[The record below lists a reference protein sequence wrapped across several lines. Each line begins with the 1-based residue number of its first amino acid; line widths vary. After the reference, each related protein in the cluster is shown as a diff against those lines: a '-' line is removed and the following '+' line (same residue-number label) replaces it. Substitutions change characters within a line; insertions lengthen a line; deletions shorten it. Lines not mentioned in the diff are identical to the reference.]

1 MKPDSVNVYIGEKE
15 VSSAMETVKG
25 PCRSAEEEITRLVET
40 HQLALLRLCFAYLH
54 DRALAED
61 AVQETF
67 VKAYRKLDQF
77 QGKANVKTWLSS
89 IAVNCCRDMR
99 RGSWFRHVDRSI
111 SIDQLPISAEETI
124 TPDDTV
130 SVEVMNL
137 PIRLREVVLLYYFE
151 DMNTTEI
158 AETLRIS
165 QQAVSGR
172 LLRARAKLRKALGDA
187 EGGVRNG

>member
-1 MKPDSVNVYIGEKE
+1 
-15 VSSAMETVKG
+15 METVKG

-54 DRALAED
+54 DRSLAED

-67 VKAYRKLDQF
+67 LKACRKLDQF
-77 QGKANVKTWLSS
+77 QGKANAKTWLSA
-89 IAVNCCRDMR
+89 IAINCCRDMSR
-99 RGSWFRHVDRSI
+99 RSWFRHIDRSI
-111 SIDQLPISAEETI
+111 SIDQLPMRSEEAN
-124 TPDDTV
+124 PEDDAV

-151 DMNTTEI
+151 DMNTNEI

-172 LLRARAKLRKALGDA
+172 LMRARAKLRKALGN
-187 EGGVRNG
+187 EERGGRNG

>member
-1 MKPDSVNVYIGEKE
+1 
-15 VSSAMETVKG
+15 METVKG
-25 PCRSAEEEITRLVET
+25 PCRSAEEQITFLVET

-67 VKAYRKLDQF
+67 LKAYRRLDQF
-77 QGKANVKTWLSS
+77 RGNANVKTWLSA
-89 IAVNCCRDMR
+89 IAINCCRDMS
-99 RGSWFRHVDRSI
+99 RGSWFRHIDRSI
-111 SIDQLPISAEETI
+111 SIDRLPERSAEGIPEY
-124 TPDDTV
+124 DAV
-130 SVEVMNL
+130 SVEVMRL

-151 DMNTTEI
+151 DMNTQEI

-172 LLRARAKLRKALGDA
+172 LVRARTKLRKALS
-187 EGGVRNG
+187 EVERSERNG

>member
-1 MKPDSVNVYIGEKE
+1 
-15 VSSAMETVKG
+15 METVKG
-25 PCRSAEEEITRLVET
+25 PCRSAEEEITRLVEE

-67 VKAYRKLDQF
+67 LKAYRKLDQF
-77 QGKANVKTWLSS
+77 RGNASMKTWLSA
-89 IAVNCCRDMR
+89 IAINCCRDMS
-99 RGSWFRHVDRSI
+99 RGSWFRHIDRSI
-111 SIDQLPISAEETI
+111 TIEQLPERAEETK
-124 TPDDTV
+124 PEEDAV

-172 LLRARAKLRKALGDA
+172 LMRARAKLRKALGGTERGERD
-187 EGGVRNG
+187 E

>member
-1 MKPDSVNVYIGEKE
+1 
-15 VSSAMETVKG
+15 METVKG

-54 DRALAED
+54 DRSLAED

-67 VKAYRKLDQF
+67 LKAYRKLDQF
-77 QGKANVKTWLSS
+77 QGKANVKTWLSA
-89 IAVNCCRDMR
+89 IAINSCRDMS
-99 RGSWFRHVDRSI
+99 RGSWFRHIDRSI
-111 SIDQLPISAEETI
+111 SIDQLPMRLEQANPE
-124 TPDDTV
+124 DDAV

-151 DMNTTEI
+151 DMNTNEI

-165 QQAVSGR
+165 QQAVSSR
-172 LLRARAKLRKALGDA
+172 LMRARAKLRKALGN
-187 EGGVRNG
+187 EERGGRNG

>member
-1 MKPDSVNVYIGEKE
+1 
-15 VSSAMETVKG
+15 METVKG

-54 DRALAED
+54 DRSLAED

-67 VKAYRKLDQF
+67 LKAYRKLSQF
-77 QGKANVKTWLSS
+77 QGKANVKAWLSA
-89 IAVNCCRDMR
+89 IAINCCRDMS

-111 SIDQLPISAEETI
+111 SIDQLPMRSEEAN
-124 TPDDTV
+124 PEDDSV

-151 DMNTTEI
+151 DMNTNEI

-165 QQAVSGR
+165 QQAVSSR
-172 LLRARAKLRKALGDA
+172 LMRARARLRKALSNE
-187 EGGVRNG
+187 EGGGRNG